1 MIDPTTN
8 TFSHRNFNATI
19 FEVHLGA
26 SDFKFHVHE
35 NFLKKS
41 PTLVEKVKEA
51 KQKPRRA
58 DNQILYLDEHD
69 PGAFEQAVQYLYM
82 DKFKLI
88 KQNTNLGRLRELHEL
103 MALAKILQLR
113 PLQKQVVATFA
124 KSNLI
129 NKISIWTFFDW
140 AEDMYYEE
148 IDFQKGPFQKYFAH
162 NAPDL
167 LKNSFLGR
175 ERVVQAQVIDEP
187 PHELRD
193 KIMLQVKSGGA
204 YAMEMFSIM
213 HDVCW
218 LNVYACAAMNV
229 ARTSGTNDATCR
241 LFAAS
246 RPKSSSRTMSR
257 RLRVWQIARKF
268 SRKNLTRS
276 LGFLVSH
283 DPTLNEEGDRG
294 GQLLAFLDQNSS
306 NIFFS

>member
-1 MIDPTTN
+1 MIDPAIDI
-8 TFSHRNFNATI
+8 FRHRNFNATI

-113 PLQKQVVATFA
+113 PLQKQIVATFA

-175 ERVVQAQVIDEP
+175 ERIVQGQVVDEP

-193 KIMLQVKSGGA
+193 KIMLQVKTGGA
-204 YAMEMFSIM
+204 YAMEIFSIM

-218 LNVYACAAMNV
+218 LNAVSYAAMNV
-229 ARTSGTNDATCR
+229 ARFPGTNDETCR

-246 RPKSSSRTMSR
+246 RPRSSSKMMNHQ
-257 RLRVWQIARKF
+257 LRVWQIVREF
-268 SRKNLTRS
+268 SLKNPTKSR
-276 LGFLVSH
+276 GYLVSH
-283 DPTLNEEGDRG
+283 DPIPHK
-294 GQLLAFLDQNSS
+294 QVA
-306 NIFFS
+306 NIACC